1 MLQAI
6 RDQAKGWI
14 AWVIV
19 ILISIPFALW
29 GIQEYLGVGA
39 EPVVATVNG
48 EDILERDL
56 DRRARDFRE
65 NLRANL
71 GAAYRPDMLAEAQ
84 LRQQV
89 RGIMIDERVL
99 LDTSENWGLRA
110 GDEMVRSF
118 IQSVPGFQRDGRFSQ
133 GLYDEA
139 LRNRGMSPAMFEQ
152 AVRQDIVLNQIR
164 QAVRNSAIATQR
176 EIAETARLQRQE
188 RDVSYVSIA
197 AKQFLT
203 TEPVDGDELR
213 TFYEE
218 TSSQYMVPE
227 KLSVQYLLL
236 AVDELA
242 KTVEVDEEK
251 LQAYFDQHAYE
262 FRVPEQRKLRHILID
277 LPQGVGAD
285 VAATALEKVQAVRD
299 RLAGGEDFATVAKE
313 LSDDPGSAQNGGDL
327 GFVERGAMVEPFE
340 EAAFALE
347 LGVVSEPV
355 LTQFGYHLIEVTDI
369 KAGGDTQL
377 EDVRGEVEQAVRRV
391 EAENLFYDYAERLGD
406 LSFENPGSLAPAAEE
421 LNLQVQ
427 KTEPFTRAAPPP
439 ALQHRK
445 ALNAAFSEEVLV
457 RGNNSDLL
465 DLGPNQA
472 MVLRVLD
479 HQEAHRKPFAEVR
492 QQVEEAYRLSKA
504 NEAARKAGEGLL
516 AQLHADQT
524 LEALAE
530 QKGWK
535 VEKLTGLKRDAT
547 SAPRELVD
555 QAFLLRPPDDAN
567 QVRYGTAQQADS
579 YVVMRIDQVTDGDVN
594 ALSDEERRL
603 VENRVR
609 TNTTNSDFDRL
620 IATLR
625 ESANI
630 SVLP

>member
-71 GAAYRPDMLAEAQ
+71 GASYRPDLFAEAQ

-89 RGIMIDERVL
+89 RESMINERVL
-99 LDTSENWGLRA
+99 LDTAENWGLRA
-110 GDEMVRSF
+110 GDELVRSF
-118 IQSVPGFQRDGRFSQ
+118 IQSIPSFQRDDRFSQ
-133 GLYDEA
+133 GLYETA

-152 AVRQDIVLNQIR
+152 GIRQDIVLNQIR
-164 QAVRNSAIATQR
+164 QAVRNSGIATQR

-188 RDVSYVSIA
+188 RDVSYISIA
-197 AKQFLT
+197 AKQFLPT
-203 TEPVDGDELR
+203 DTADEDELR
-213 TFYEE
+213 AFYER
-218 TSSQYMVPE
+218 TATQYMAPE
-227 KLSVQYLLL
+227 KLSLQYLLL

-242 KTVEVDEEK
+242 KTVMVDEEK

-262 FRVPEQRKLRHILID
+262 FRVPEQRKIRHILID
-277 LPQGVGAD
+277 LPQGVSAD
-285 VAATALEKVQAVRD
+285 VAAKALEKVQTARE
-299 RLAGGEDFATVAKE
+299 RLVAGEDFAKVAK
-313 LSDDPGSAQNGGDL
+313 LFSDDPGSAQNGGDL
-327 GFVERGAMVEPFE
+327 GFVERGVMAAPFE

-369 KAGGDTQL
+369 MSGGDVQL
-377 EDVRGEVEQAVRRV
+377 GDVRGEVEKAVRRV

-421 LNLQVQ
+421 LSLQIQ
-427 KTEPFTRAAPPP
+427 TTEPFARAAPPP
-439 ALQHRK
+439 ALQHPK

-479 HQEAHRKPFAEVR
+479 HQEAHLKPFAEVR
-492 QQVEEAYRLSKA
+492 QQVEEAYRTSTA

-516 AQLHADQT
+516 AQLKGDQT
-524 LEALAE
+524 LEGLAE

-547 SAPRELVD
+547 SAPPELVK
-555 QAFLLRPPDDAN
+555 QAFLLRPPDDSN
-567 QVRYGTAQQADS
+567 QIRYGTAQLPDS
-579 YVVMRIDQVTDGDVN
+579 YVVLRIDKVINGEVN

-609 TNTTNSDFDRL
+609 TDTTSSDFDRL

-625 ESANI
+625 ESADI